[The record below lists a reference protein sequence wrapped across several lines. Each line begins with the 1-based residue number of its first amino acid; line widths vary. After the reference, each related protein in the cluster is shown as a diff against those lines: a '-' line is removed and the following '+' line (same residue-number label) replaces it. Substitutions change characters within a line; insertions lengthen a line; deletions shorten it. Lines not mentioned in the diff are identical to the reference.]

1 MALKREIIIIS
12 PENTIKYLRS
22 IFSLSIL
29 QNISDEINAITREFK
44 GDGSGLNASQ
54 LSDRYMRK
62 KLEQIIP
69 SFKEINNG
77 EADWSINYHDLS
89 FKKISGKS
97 VIALDWSKN
106 PEGCKPKDLFQCDIM
121 LMVSNTSQWW
131 KKCPKDV
138 DAKID
143 YSKIIKKGIYI
154 IDKFYC
160 KNHVTLTSNNKS
172 NTIIVAKQL
181 YLALIYSFE
190 NDLFIEMPETSGK
203 IIFNILK
210 AFD

>member
-1 MALKREIIIIS
+1 MALKREIILIS

-22 IFSLSIL
+22 IFSPSIL

-89 FKKISGKS
+89 FKKISGK
-97 VIALDWSKN
+97 
-106 PEGCKPKDLFQCDIM
+106 
-121 LMVSNTSQWW
+121 
-131 KKCPKDV
+131 
-138 DAKID
+138 
-143 YSKIIKKGIYI
+143 IYP
-154 IDKFYC
+154 
-160 KNHVTLTSNNKS
+160 L
-172 NTIIVAKQL
+172 
-181 YLALIYSFE
+181 
-190 NDLFIEMPETSGK
+190 
-203 IIFNILK
+203 
-210 AFD
+210 